1 MPLPIL
7 DIDSATRY
15 EARHRGAVVICGSY
29 GGLYPA
35 YLSAKAGLLAVIL
48 NDAGV
53 GFEDAGIAG
62 LDYCQA
68 LGMAAAAIAYDS
80 ARIGDGADM
89 RRRGVISHANQ
100 VARQAGCLPGQ
111 AAMAAASALTLAPAW
126 QGAPP
131 PHREGRVIL
140 REEPGKPRVVGIDS
154 VSMALAEDAGQ
165 IVIAGSHGA
174 LLGGNP
180 ASAFAVDALAAIFHD
195 AGIGIDEAG
204 IARLPALDAR
214 GIAAMTVDSATA
226 RIGDAR
232 STYERGVI
240 SRVNRTA
247 AGGGIAP
254 GAKVTEVV
262 EQMLDR
268 IAPTPPA

>member
-1 MPLPIL
+1 MPAPLL
-7 DIDSATRY
+7 DINSATRFDQ
-15 EARHRGAVVICGSY
+15 RHRGAVVICGSY

-35 YLSAKAGLLAVIL
+35 YLSAKAKLLAVIL
-48 NDAGV
+48 NDASV
-53 GFEDAGIAG
+53 GFEGAGIAG

-68 LGMAAAAIAYDS
+68 LGMAAATIAYDS

-100 VARQAGCLPGQ
+100 VALQAGCLPGQ
-111 AAMAAASALTLAPAW
+111 TAMVAATALTAAPAW
-126 QGAPP
+126 RGEPP
-131 PHREGRVIL
+131 SHREGRTIMHEV
-140 REEPGKPRVVGIDS
+140 PGGPRVVCIDS
-154 VSMALAEDAGQ
+154 VSMTQPEDAGQ

-174 LLGGNP
+174 LLGGDP
-180 ASAFAVDALAAIFHD
+180 ATALGVDALAAVFHD

-214 GIAAMTVDSATA
+214 GIAAMTVDTASA

-247 AGGGIAP
+247 AARGIAP
-254 GAKVTEVV
+254 GVKVTQAV
-262 EQMLDR
+262 EQL
-268 IAPTPPA
+268 AG